1 MSIYE
6 HLNFNEI
13 PRGREYIP
21 ALTIHSLNFVGLST
35 RIPGTKSGRQHELLS
50 KNEQNYFV
58 IAEFSANV
66 IDIREQFPMNI
77 DKTQLIASELGLDHP
92 FDPKIREQI
101 CMTSDFCI
109 TICKGNFTFD
119 IIRTIKPVSELV
131 HQRTIEK
138 YEIGRI
144 YWERE
149 GINWGIVTEL
159 EINKALAK
167 NIRTF
172 RDAYYKSIYKGY
184 LSFSYFDIC
193 VKGNNPAYDAYVYY
207 YYSSR

>member
-6 HLNFNEI
+6 HLKFNEI

-21 ALTIHSLNFVGLST
+21 ALTIHSLNSVGLST
-35 RIPGTKSGRQHELLS
+35 RIPGIKSGRHHELLS

-77 DKTQLIASELGLDHP
+77 DRTQLIASELGLDHP
-92 FDPKIREQI
+92 YDPKKKEQI
-101 CMTSDFCI
+101 RMTSDFCI
-109 TICKGNFTFD
+109 SIRRGSSTFD
-119 IIRTIKPVSELV
+119 IIRTVKSVSDIL
-131 HQRTIEK
+131 QLRTIEK
-138 YEIGRI
+138 YEIERI

-159 EINKALAK
+159 EINKILAK
-167 NIRTF
+167 NIRSF
-172 RDAYYKSIYKGY
+172 RDAYSLKNVSEIEALKKGGVA
-184 LSFSYFDIC
+184 LEKAS
-193 VKGNNPAYDAYVYY
+193 A
-207 YYSSR
+207 